1 VKRGQV
7 SVRAEVYERLRAAAN
22 ERGLSISQIV
32 EAAVSDAL
40 PWPNTENV
48 RARQAAGQ
56 PVSFLESI
64 QARPPELD

>member
-1 VKRGQV
+1 MKRGQV
-7 SVRAEVYERLRAAAN
+7 SVRAEVYERLRAAASK
-22 ERGLSISQIV
+22 RGLSISQIV
-32 EAAVSDAL
+32 EAAVAGT